1 MLNIHTTCINI
12 NNKGILL
19 MGASGS
25 GKSDLALRMIKH
37 AGAILVSDDRT
48 DIEIKNGKVYGKTP
62 HTIAGLLE
70 VRGIGIQKVPHVE
83 EVEIKLV
90 VELKKTYQEIA
101 RLPQAEFYDFEGV
114 KLPLLKLYP
123 FEASAPDKI
132 VIKLDSMVD

>member
-1 MLNIHTTCINI
+1 MLNIHTTCISI
-12 NNKGILL
+12 NSKGVLL

-25 GKSDLALRMIKH
+25 GKSDLALRLIKH

-48 DIEIKNGKVYGKTP
+48 DIEIKGGKVYGRTP

-70 VRGIGIQKVPHVE
+70 VRGIGIQKVSYVE

-90 VELKKTYQEIA
+90 VELKKTYQEIS
-101 RLPQAEFYDFEGV
+101 RLPQKEFYNFEGT
-114 KLPLLKLYP
+114 KLPMIKLYP